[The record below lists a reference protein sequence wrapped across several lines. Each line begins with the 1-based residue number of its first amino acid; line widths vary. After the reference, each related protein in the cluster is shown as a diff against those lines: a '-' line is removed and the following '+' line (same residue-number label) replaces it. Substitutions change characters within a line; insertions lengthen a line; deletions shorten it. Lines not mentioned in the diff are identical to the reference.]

1 MDQKEGRID
10 TEKIKIFLIYYFFY
24 CIFAVS
30 IGVYLAFILDTDLFI
45 PEPQKLGK
53 DFMFLV
59 LEHNLRNFIMYILE
73 YIRFSRFSNSTVDRF
88 CRFSF
93 SYCNRLQK
101 PRFRRNH
108 QQIDSTGLLEFPNML
123 LYQGMSQYLLFTLL
137 FTKSIRATLSLMKK
151 MIPLY
156 LLSLIILVIAAVLEG
171 YF

>member
-59 LEHNLRNFIMYILE
+59 LEHNLRNFIMYILGFLVSP
-73 YIRFSRFSNSTVDRF
+73 I
-88 CRFSF
+88 
-93 SYCNRLQK
+93 LQLTD
-101 PRFRRNH
+101 FAGSAFHIAIAYRNLGSEETISKLIPH
-108 QQIDSTGLLEFPNML
+108 GLLEFPNML